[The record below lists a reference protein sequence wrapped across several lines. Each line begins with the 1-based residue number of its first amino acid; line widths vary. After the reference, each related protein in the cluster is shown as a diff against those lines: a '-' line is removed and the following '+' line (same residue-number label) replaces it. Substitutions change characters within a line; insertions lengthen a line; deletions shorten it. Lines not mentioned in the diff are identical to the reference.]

1 VTVGRIKAI
10 LFDLGDTLIAELDGP
25 ADVDTTEFKVLD
37 GVAEVLQKLK
47 SGYKLAIVSNTFSWG
62 DREVSG
68 ALSRKDLTRFFDA
81 IVTSVDAGSRKPD
94 DGIYRKALDL
104 LECDPDQAIMVGDR
118 VDTDIAGAN
127 MIGIT
132 SVLCRWNDRYP
143 IGVNDENFLPDYVIG
158 SMKEL
163 PVLIDWLDKIDDSR

>member
-1 VTVGRIKAI
+1 
-10 LFDLGDTLIAELDGP
+10 
-25 ADVDTTEFKVLD
+25 
-37 GVAEVLQKLK
+37 
-47 SGYKLAIVSNTFSWG
+47 
-62 DREVSG
+62 
-68 ALSRKDLTRFFDA
+68 
-81 IVTSVDAGSRKPD
+81 
-94 DGIYRKALDL
+94 
-104 LECDPDQAIMVGDR
+104 MVGDR

-163 PVLIDWLDKIDDSR
+163 PVLIDWLDKIDDSQ